1 MRFKYRVRTKAGQPL
16 EGFVNAASQD
26 AAENILRNRDLIIVE
41 LTQSGRSRSLWQRF
55 AALTIG
61 RVSLKRKIF
70 FMRQLAAMLETGIGL
85 DASFDIIIEQERDF
99 KLRAVIIEIKNQVK
113 EFGGSLSLAM
123 AESFIFDD
131 MTLAIVQAEEE
142 AGKLADG
149 LERAADLLEKRN
161 LFKSKIF
168 KAMLYPALVL
178 ILALCV
184 LIVFIVYIMPGF
196 EQVFRATNIE
206 LPAVTKFVLAIGNYL
221 TVNAHKIFLY
231 ALLIIIL
238 LICITQAKFMRP
250 LIDKIKL
257 NLPVIKNLVFKSA
270 LANSTR
276 TLAALAASGVPIVNA
291 LKMAGGTA
299 GNIVIKNAFDNMA
312 EQVAKGDPLGDA
324 SRDAKLFPTLVT
336 QMMRIGQETGNLEGM
351 MERVASWYDQE
362 LSNELNIVS
371 SLFEPLMI
379 ILVGIVVGIM
389 AVALMG
395 PVTSAMTQI

>member
-1 MRFKYRVRTKAGQPL
+1 
-16 EGFVNAASQD
+16 
-26 AAENILRNRDLIIVE
+26 
-41 LTQSGRSRSLWQRF
+41 
-55 AALTIG
+55 
-61 RVSLKRKIF
+61 
-70 FMRQLAAMLETGIGL
+70 MLETGIGL

-196 EQVFRATNIE
+196 EQVFRAMNIE
-206 LPAVTKFVLAIGNYL
+206 LPAVTQFVLALGNYL

-299 GNIVIKNAFDNMA
+299 GNFDNMA
-312 EQVAKGDPLGDA
+312 EQVAKGAPLGDA